1 MRRAALV
8 AILAIATTLGLRAPA
23 AAQTAPVTVIT
34 VTVPPPT
41 VAPNPPPTQSPMQ
54 QATAVAGHGITPLG
68 WYVMGS
74 IACAAV
80 SPMIQ
85 TVVLGR
91 ELTMNEAYRSTF
103 GCVLG
108 PLGWIIADALAPPTK
123 VAPPSGP
130 PRHQPPPRP
139 ARGRSI
145 SIPPPG
151 ATGFVPDEV
160 LFETTAG
167 ASARSLS
174 IMARRLH
181 LTHIETVR
189 FALLG
194 RTLQRWRIGDNRSV
208 AATLT
213 RLARYRTIVT
223 AQPNYLY
230 RLEQQPAATA
240 AQAGAGQ
247 YVVSKLHLIEAHR
260 ISTGAEVR
268 VAVIDS
274 GIDSRHPDLAG
285 AIAAQDD
292 VVGVAG
298 PPHAHGTA
306 MAGAIAA
313 HSKLLGVA
321 PKVRLLAVRAFSGT
335 SDSAQGTTFAIL
347 KGLDWAASERARIVN
362 MSFAG
367 PADRLLRGMVAK
379 AHARGM
385 VLIAAVGN
393 AGPRSPPLYPAA
405 YAHVIGVTAV
415 DADDKLLPQANRGR
429 QVTVAAPGVDVLAD
443 APDDAY
449 QLTSG
454 TSVAT
459 ALTSGV
465 AALMLARDPALTPD
479 QLRQRL
485 IGSARR
491 IAGRRTEVGAGVIDA
506 LAAVQ
511 ALRK

>member
-1 MRRAALV
+1 MRRAV
-8 AILAIATTLGLRAPA
+8 AAAIAALALPVWLPAPA
-23 AAQTAPVTVIT
+23 AAQTLAVTVAR
-34 VTVPPPT
+34 VPPP
-41 VAPNPPPTQSPMQ
+41 PPVITHS
-54 QATAVAGHGITPLG
+54 ITPLG
-68 WYVMGS
+68 WFAMGS

-85 TVVLGR
+85 TVLLGR
-91 ELTMNEAYRSTF
+91 ELTLNEAYRSTF

-108 PLGWIIADALAPPTK
+108 PLGWIIADALAPPTS
-123 VAPPSGP
+123 VTPPGTPQHKP
-130 PRHQPPPRP
+130 PQHT
-139 ARGRSI
+139 ARGRNI
-145 SIPPPG
+145 SMPPRG
-151 ATGFVPDEV
+151 AGGYVPDEV
-160 LFETTAG
+160 LFQTAG
-167 ASARSLS
+167 ASPRSLALL
-174 IMARRLH
+174 ARQLH
-181 LTHIETVR
+181 LTPIETHS

-194 RTLQRWRIGDNRSV
+194 RTLHRWRITDNRSV
-208 AATLT
+208 TATLR
-213 RLARYRTIVT
+213 RLAQRRFVVL

-230 RLEQQPAATA
+230 RLEQQPVAATA
-240 AQAGAGQ
+240 SSGTGQ
-247 YVVSKLHLIEAHR
+247 YVVSKLHLVEAHR
-260 ISTGAEVR
+260 LSTGAQVR

-292 VVGVAG
+292 VIGGGA
-298 PPHAHGTA
+298 PHAHGTA

-335 SDSAQGTTFAIL
+335 SDSADGTTFNIL
-347 KGLDWAASERARIVN
+347 KGLDCAASERARIVN

-367 PADRLLRGMVAK
+367 PSDRLMREMVAK
-379 AHARGM
+379 AHAHGM

-393 AGPRSPPLYPAA
+393 AGPHSPPLYPAA
-405 YAHVIGVTAV
+405 YRDVIGVTAV
-415 DADDKLLPQANRGR
+415 GADDKLLPQANRGP
-429 QVTVAAPGVDVLAD
+429 QVAVAAPGVDVLAD
-443 APDDAY
+443 APDDSY

-485 IGSARR
+485 IASVRH
-491 IAGRRTEVGAGVIDA
+491 IAGRKTEVGAGVIDA
-506 LAAVQ
+506 LAAVE
-511 ALRK
+511 AAKK